1 MTTVSVMW
9 FRRDLR
15 LADNPALL
23 AACEADDVVPLFVLD
38 PVLWSA
44 AGQVRRAYLS
54 RSLAALD
61 ESLGGSLVV
70 RRGDPRE
77 VVPSVAEE
85 ADAGSVHVAADFGP
99 YGRRR
104 DEQVADALISSS
116 DGRVELHR
124 LGSSYAV
131 APGRILNGSGAP
143 YRVYSPFQ
151 RSWAEHGWRAPADPP
166 SRRTWATLPGEPLP
180 GEAPPSGLELPPAG
194 EEAALAAWTDFR
206 DTRLGDYAVGRNL
219 PATDGASAMSTYL
232 KWGEIH
238 PRTMLADLGRSASAA
253 TYRKELAWR
262 EFYADVLW
270 HRPESARQDLRV
282 EFRSI
287 EHDEPGPG
295 FEAWTEGRTGFP
307 IVDAGMRQLLA
318 TGRIH
323 NRVRMICA
331 SFLVKDLHVWWWHG
345 ARHFMEW
352 LADGDLASN
361 QHNWQWVA
369 GSGTDA
375 APYFR
380 VFNPVIQSKK
390 FDPDGAYLRRWVE
403 ELRDVPA
410 PDIHEPIGVP
420 GYPAPVVD
428 HAAERREALA
438 RYERLRTAPQGRGS
452 SAS

>member
-1 MTTVSVMW
+1 MW

-15 LADNPALL
+15 LGDNPALL
-23 AACEADDVVPLFVLD
+23 DACAADEVVPLFVVD
-38 PVLWSA
+38 PLLWSR

-61 ESLGGSLVV
+61 ESLGGALVV
-70 RRGDPRE
+70 RHGDPRE
-77 VVPSVAEE
+77 VVPAVAAE
-85 ADAGSVHVAADFGP
+85 AGAGGVHVAADFGP
-99 YGRRR
+99 YGARR
-104 DEQVADALISSS
+104 DDEVAEALAGDA
-116 DGRVELHR
+116 RELQR
-124 LGSSYAV
+124 LGSPYAV
-131 APGRILNGSGAP
+131 APGRVLNKSGDP
-143 YRVYSPFQ
+143 YRVYSAFQ
-151 RSWAEHGWRAPADPP
+151 RAWAEHGWRAPVDPP
-166 SRRTWATLPGEPLP
+166 ENPAWASLRSDPHPAED
-180 GEAPPSGLELPPAG
+180 PPDGLELPPAG
-194 EEAALAAWTDFR
+194 EQAALAAWADFR
-206 DTRLGDYAVGRNL
+206 DTRLDDYADGREL
-219 PATDGASAMSTYL
+219 PATDGASGMSTYL

-238 PRTMLADLGRSASAA
+238 PRTMLADLGNATSAA

-270 HRPESARQDLRV
+270 HRPESAREDYRT
-282 EFRSI
+282 EMRAM
-287 EHDEPGPG
+287 EHDDPGPLLD
-295 FEAWTEGRTGFP
+295 AWKEGRTGFP

-352 LADGDLASN
+352 LADGDLPSN

-380 VFNPVIQSKK
+380 VFNPTTQGKK
-390 FDPDGAYLRRWVE
+390 FDPDGCYVRRWVE

-410 PDIHEPIGVP
+410 DRIHAPSGVR
-420 GYPAPVVD
+420 GYPEPVVD
-428 HAAERREALA
+428 HAAERAEALA
-438 RYERLRTAPQGRGS
+438 RYDRVRNRTSRPG
-452 SAS
+452 